1 MMDFIKKYKST
12 IHSLIRLLAIMLC
25 FNLAPLAGIEVC
37 SPAWWYLIGS
47 VTVCV
52 LIECFRPCSYK

>member
-25 FNLAPLAGIEVC
+25 FNLAPLFDIEVC
-37 SPAWWYLIGS
+37 SPAWWYLVSS

-52 LIECFRPCSYK
+52 LIECFRPRS